1 MYVETEQPGR
11 AERPTGNA
19 ERQPGSFG
27 NQQAETGENRKSAGR
42 GAWPSYRGTGMAGIY
57 GEYADTLQKVMDQ
70 LIGELSDYNNEV
82 REKTGDGIYEHLLG
96 RIKSEESMREK
107 CDRRGVPQTPESAL
121 RVMTDSIGLRV
132 ITRFIDDI
140 YQIVTFLS
148 KLPGVTLVQEK
159 DYIRHAKPNGYRSY
173 HVILDREVPYL
184 DVDGRQP
191 GHYYIHSILHFQ
203 SLNTEYEDVHSLN

>member
-140 YQIVTFLS
+140 YVFEKASGCHDCAGEGLYPACQAEWVPELS
-148 KLPGVTLVQEK
+148 CHPGQGGAVSGHRWQTAGPLL
-159 DYIRHAKPNGYRSY
+159 YRSAAAN
-173 HVILDREVPYL
+173 HR
-184 DVDGRQP
+184 DGFVGESGASAQ
-191 GHYYIHSILHFQ
+191 
-203 SLNTEYEDVHSLN
+203 V